1 MLPITDKQNE
11 YAEEIR
17 NSLICEGV
25 RVEVDSRNEKI
36 GHKIREAQLEKVPY
50 MFIIGGREAES
61 RTIAV
66 RMRKEGDIGAMPFEN
81 AINKVTQE
89 INQKL

>member
-1 MLPITDKQNE
+1 ME
-11 YAEEIR
+11 A
-17 NSLICEGV
+17 
-25 RVEVDSRNEKI
+25 DSRNEKI

-66 RMRKEGDIGAMPFEN
+66 RMRKEGDIGALPIEE
-81 AINKVTQE
+81 AVNKITQE
-89 INQKL
+89 ISLKL